1 MRSRAL
7 LIGLVAA
14 LVAVAA
20 YFWRERSISQ
30 TSDDEPAPS
39 AATGGTAPKA
49 TSPSAAAAGDDDSA
63 GGADAADED
72 GDAASRPRERPE
84 PRNHVGA
91 EATHPRKPRPG
102 QRTYVVQVP
111 IIKDLRKALKP
122 AVEACS
128 AKFSEGLAAGA
139 TIQGALDVTIRA
151 GVLSV
156 LDVKVE
162 HRGVPEASGLIECA
176 RKEFAAV
183 TLPATGHADVERHTL
198 RFPFRV
204 PLK

>member
-1 MRSRAL
+1 MRSRAV

-14 LVAVAA
+14 AVAVAA

-30 TSDDEPAPS
+30 TSDDEPPPS
-39 AATGGTAPKA
+39 ATGGGTAPKP
-49 TSPSAAAAGDDDSA
+49 TTPSAGA
-63 GGADAADED
+63 GGGDGAGGDEAADED

-102 QRTYVVQVP
+102 QRVYVVQVP
-111 IIKDLRKALKP
+111 IIKDLRKALQP
-122 AVEACS
+122 AVETCS

-162 HRGVPEASGLIECA
+162 HRGVPESSGLIECA